1 MIMEPASLES
11 TGCMGEP
18 RPRSALR
25 RSVQG
30 WEARVPV
37 TGGRRKNPLTLE
49 SLLFHAD
56 LQPIG

>member
-1 MIMEPASLES
+1 MIMKPASLAS
-11 TGCMGEP
+11 AGCTGEP
-18 RPRSALR
+18 RPRSTLR

-30 WEARVPV
+30 REVRVPV